1 VTVFWLEHAWIDGT
15 IRAGVRVQESDGVI
29 TAAAEGAAQPA
40 DVTLSGLTLPGIANG
55 HSHAFHRA
63 LRGRT
68 HGGGGDFWAWRE
80 QMYAAAAVL
89 DPDRYYA
96 LATSFYAELLLAGYT
111 AVGEFH
117 YLHRDPTTAMADAV
131 VAAAR
136 EAGIR
141 LTLLD
146 TLYRH
151 GGRDENGAALP
162 PSEAQRPFIS
172 SIPVWLARHESL
184 VVGGNARRGAAVH
197 SLRAVDPSDVER
209 IVAATGDEPLH
220 AHVSEQPAENAQVE
234 TAFARSPVAVLRDAG
249 ALGPRFTAVHATH
262 LTDADIADLSESFVC
277 ICSTT
282 ERDLGDGIGPA
293 RALRDAGATLTIG
306 SDQHAVVDPFDE
318 LRALEGHERLA
329 SGRRGIFSPAALLTA
344 ATSDGYRSLGW
355 TGGLAVGSACDL
367 VTLRTDSPR
376 TAGADL
382 DQLWLAAS
390 AADVTD
396 VVVGGRQVVTAGAH
410 RLGDVGAALADAME
424 RLAIGRR
431 KP

>member
-1 VTVFWLEHAWIDGT
+1 VSVFWLEHAWVGGT
-15 IRAGVRVQESDGVI
+15 IRASVRVSENGGTI
-29 TAAAEGAAQPA
+29 TAVDDGAAQPGDIA
-40 DVTLSGLTLPGIANG
+40 LAGITLPGIANG

-68 HGGGGDFWAWRE
+68 HAGGGDFWAWRE
-80 QMYAAAAVL
+80 QMYAAAAEL
-89 DPDRYYA
+89 DPERYFA
-96 LATSFYAELLLAGYT
+96 LATAFYAELLLAGYT

-162 PSEAQRPFIS
+162 PSEAQHSFIS

-184 VVGGNARRGAAVH
+184 AVQGNARRGAALH

-234 TAFARSPVAVLRDAG
+234 AAFGRSPVNVLREAG

-262 LTDADIADLSESFVC
+262 LTPGDITDLAGSFVC
-277 ICSTT
+277 VCPTT

-293 RALRDAGATLTIG
+293 RALRDAGARLTIG
-306 SDQHAVVDPFDE
+306 SDQHAVIDPFDE

-329 SGRRGIFSPAALLTA
+329 SGRRGIFSPAELLTA
-344 ATSDGYRSLGW
+344 ASSDGYASLGW
-355 TGGLAVGSACDL
+355 RGGLTVGAECDL
-367 VTLRTDSPR
+367 VTLRTASPR
-376 TAGADL
+376 TAGAAL

-396 VVVGGRQVVTAGAH
+396 VVVGGTRVVTAGAH
-410 RLGDVGAALADAME
+410 RFGDVGAALADA
-424 RLAIGRR
+424 IG
-431 KP
+431 KVLP

>member
-1 VTVFWLEHAWIDGT
+1 VTTFWLEHAVIDGAVRT
-15 IRAGVRVQESDGVI
+15 GVRIEEVDGGISSV
-29 TAAAEGAAQPA
+29 A
-40 DVTLSGLTLPGIANG
+40 DGGSEPGDITLSGLTLPGIANG

-68 HGGGGDFWAWRE
+68 HADGGDFWAWRE
-80 QMYAAAAVL
+80 QMYAAAAGL
-89 DPDRYYA
+89 DPERYYA
-96 LATSFYAELLLAGYT
+96 LATAFYAELLLAGYT

-151 GGRDENGAALP
+151 GGRDETGAAQP
-162 PSEAQRPFIS
+162 PSDAQRPFIS

-184 VVGGNARRGAAVH
+184 VVRGNARRGAALH

-234 TAFARSPVAVLRDAG
+234 ASFGRSPVAVLRKAG

-262 LTDADIADLSESFVC
+262 LTDADITDLAGSFVC
-277 ICSTT
+277 ICPST

-293 RALRDAGATLTIG
+293 RALMDTGARLTIG

-329 SGRRGIFSPAALLTA
+329 SGRRGIFSPAELLTA
-344 ATSDGYRSLGW
+344 ATIDGYASLGW
-355 TGGLAVGSACDL
+355 HGGLTVGAECDL
-367 VTLRTDSPR
+367 VTLGTGSPR
-376 TAGADL
+376 TAGAAL

-396 VVVGGRQVVTAGAH
+396 VVVGGQRVVTEGAH
-410 RLGDVGAALADAME
+410 RLGGVGAALADA
-424 RLAIGRR
+424 IG
-431 KP
+431 KVLP

>member
-1 VTVFWLEHAWIDGT
+1 MTTFWLEHAAIDGAV
-15 IRAGVRVQESDGVI
+15 RSGVQVEEVAGVI
-29 TAAAEGAAQPA
+29 TSVVDGAPGPA
-40 DVTLSGLTLPGIANG
+40 PGDVALDGLTLPGIANG

-68 HGGGGDFWAWRE
+68 HAHGGDFWAWRE
-80 QMYAAAAVL
+80 QMYTVAAGL
-89 DPDRYYA
+89 DPERYHA
-96 LATSFYAELLLAGYT
+96 LATAFYAELLLAGYT

-117 YLHRDPTTAMADAV
+117 YLHRDSTTAMADAV

-146 TLYRH
+146 TLYRR
-151 GGRDENGAALP
+151 GGRDERGAALA
-162 PSEAQRPFIS
+162 PSDAQRPFVS

-184 VVGGNARRGAAVH
+184 VLRGNALRGAAIH
-197 SLRAVDPSDVER
+197 SLRAADPSDVER

-234 TAFARSPVAVLRDAG
+234 AAFGRSPVAVLRDAG

-262 LTDADIADLSESFVC
+262 LTDADISDLAGSFVC
-277 ICSTT
+277 VCPTT

-293 RALRDAGATLTIG
+293 RALMDAGARLTIG
-306 SDQHAVVDPFDE
+306 SDQHVVVDPFDE

-329 SGRRGIFSPAALLTA
+329 SGRRGIFSPAELLTA
-344 ATSDGYRSLGW
+344 ATIDGYASLGW
-355 TGGLAVGSACDL
+355 HGGLTVGAECDL
-367 VTLRTDSPR
+367 VTLGTGSPR
-376 TAGADL
+376 TAGAAL

-396 VVVGGRQVVTAGAH
+396 VVVGGTRVVTAGSH
-410 RLGDVGAALADAME
+410 RLGDVGAALADA
-424 RLAIGRR
+424 IG
-431 KP
+431 KVLP

>member
-1 VTVFWLEHAWIDGT
+1 MISFWLEHAAIDGAV
-15 IRAGVRVQESDGVI
+15 RSGVRVEEVDGVI
-29 TAAAEGAAQPA
+29 ASVVDGSPA
-40 DVTLSGLTLPGIANG
+40 PGDIELMGLTLPGIANG

-68 HGGGGDFWAWRE
+68 HADGGDFWAWRE
-80 QMYAAAAVL
+80 QMYTAAAGL

-96 LATSFYAELLLAGYT
+96 LATAFYAELLLAGYT

-151 GGRDENGAALP
+151 GGRDENGVALP
-162 PSEAQRPFIS
+162 PSEAQRPFVS

-184 VVGGNARRGAAVH
+184 VVRGNARRGAAIH
-197 SLRAVDPSDVER
+197 SLRAVDPADVER

-234 TAFARSPVAVLRDAG
+234 AAFGRSPVAVLRDAG

-262 LTDADIADLSESFVC
+262 LSSPDDIADLGGSFVC
-277 ICSTT
+277 FCPTT

-293 RALRDAGATLTIG
+293 RRVMDAGARLTIG

-329 SGRRGIFSPAALLTA
+329 SGRRGIFSPADLLTA
-344 ATSDGYRSLGW
+344 ATSNGYASLGW
-355 TGGLAVGSACDL
+355 RGGMTVGAECDL
-367 VTLRTDSPR
+367 VTMRTASPR
-376 TAGADL
+376 TAGAAL

-396 VVVGGRQVVTAGAH
+396 VVVGGQRVVTAGAH
-410 RLGDVGAALADAME
+410 RLGDVGAALADT
-424 RLAIGRR
+424 IG
-431 KP
+431 KVMP

>member
-1 VTVFWLEHAWIDGT
+1 VTTFWLEHAAIDGAV
-15 IRAGVRVQESDGVI
+15 RSGVRVEEVDGVI
-29 TAAAEGAAQPA
+29 TSVTDDAPA
-40 DVTLSGLTLPGIANG
+40 PGDVTLAGLTLPGIANG

-68 HGGGGDFWAWRE
+68 HADGGDFWAWRE
-80 QMYAAAAVL
+80 QMYAVAAGL

-96 LATSFYAELLLAGYT
+96 LATAFYAELLLAGYT

-151 GGRDENGAALP
+151 GGRDGDGAALP
-162 PSEAQRPFIS
+162 PSEAQRPFVS

-184 VVGGNARRGAAVH
+184 VVRGTARRGTALH
-197 SLRAVDPSDVER
+197 SMRAVDPTDVER
-209 IVAATGDEPLH
+209 IVAATADEPLH

-234 TAFARSPVAVLRDAG
+234 AAFGRSPVAVLRDAG

-262 LTDADIADLSESFVC
+262 LSSGDISDLGGSFVC
-277 ICSTT
+277 ICPTT

-293 RALRDAGATLTIG
+293 RALGDAGARLTIG

-318 LRALEGHERLA
+318 VRALEGHERLA
-329 SGRRGIFSPAALLTA
+329 SGRRGIFSPADLLTA
-344 ATSDGYRSLGW
+344 ATSDGYASLGW
-355 TGGLAVGSACDL
+355 RGGLTAGAECDL
-367 VTLRTDSPR
+367 VTLGTGSPR
-376 TAGADL
+376 TAGTAL

-390 AADVTD
+390 ASDVTD
-396 VVVGGRQVVTAGAH
+396 VVVGGTRVVTAGAH
-410 RLGDVGAALADAME
+410 RLGSVGAALADA
-424 RLAIGRR
+424 LG
-431 KP
+431 KVLP

>member
-1 VTVFWLEHAWIDGT
+1 VTSFWLEHAAIDG
-15 IRAGVRVQESDGVI
+15 AVLSGVRVEESGGVI
-29 TAAAEGAAQPA
+29 TSVVDGAPA
-40 DVTLSGLTLPGIANG
+40 PAPGDLALNGLTLSGIANG

-68 HGGGGDFWAWRE
+68 HADGGDFWAWRE
-80 QMYAAAAVL
+80 QMYAVAAGL
-89 DPDRYYA
+89 DAHRYYA
-96 LATSFYAELLLAGYT
+96 LATAFYAELLLAGYT

-131 VAAAR
+131 VAAAG

-172 SIPVWLARHESL
+172 SIPVWLARHQSL
-184 VVGGNARRGAAVH
+184 VLRGNARRGAAIH

-220 AHVSEQPAENAQVE
+220 AHVSEQPAENDQVQA
-234 TAFARSPVAVLRDAG
+234 AFGRSPVAVFRDAG
-249 ALGPRFTAVHATH
+249 ALGARFTAVHATH
-262 LTDADIADLSESFVC
+262 LSIDDIADLGGSFVC
-277 ICSTT
+277 FCPTT

-293 RALRDAGATLTIG
+293 RRLMDAGARLTIG

-329 SGRRGIFSPAALLTA
+329 SGRRGIFSPAELLTA
-344 ATSDGYRSLGW
+344 ATTDGYASLGW
-355 TGGLAVGSACDL
+355 RGGLTVGAECDL
-367 VTLRTDSPR
+367 VTVQTASPR
-376 TAGADL
+376 TAGAAL

-396 VVVGGRQVVTAGAH
+396 VVVGGTRVVAGGAH
-410 RLGDVGAALADAME
+410 RLGDVGTALADA
-424 RLAIGRR
+424 IGDVL
-431 KP
+431 P